1 MFQFM
6 GINRIL
12 HKFNELKETFP
23 VKNNISKKKSKRHI
37 LFQCNRVN
45 Y

>member
-23 VKNNISKKKSKRHI
+23 VKNNISKKKVKDI
-37 LFQCNRVN
+37 FCFNAIE
-45 Y
+45 